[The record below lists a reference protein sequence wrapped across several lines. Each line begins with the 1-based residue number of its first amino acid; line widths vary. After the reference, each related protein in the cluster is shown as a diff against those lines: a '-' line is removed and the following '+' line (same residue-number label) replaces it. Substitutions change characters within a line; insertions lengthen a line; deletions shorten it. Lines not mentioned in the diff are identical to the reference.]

1 MSITEEPQAPAVR
14 TSPPDP
20 VARFER
26 AVRSTPD
33 RTAVRGTD
41 RTLTFAELDHEVR
54 LVAGRLAERGIG
66 RGTRVGVSLHRGA
79 DLVVALLAVWRTG
92 AAYVPLDPA
101 YPQERLAR
109 MVADAG
115 LRTVLT
121 EPGGGPA
128 WPTGVDAVTLADA
141 RSART
146 AAPDT
151 PAAQADPADPAY
163 VIFTSGSTGT
173 PKGVEATRGG
183 VAALAADLEEA
194 GFYAAEPR
202 VVAWNA
208 SISFDASVQQWAR
221 ICRGDSIVV
230 IGENERTDPAVLRA
244 LLDEHAV
251 DDLDLTPSHWDVL
264 REALL
269 APTADGRVLRL
280 FMGGEPVPAE
290 VWRELGE
297 ARAAGTVEAVN
308 LYGPT
313 ECTVDAT
320 AAWITGDGPHI
331 GQPLPG
337 FTAHVLDA
345 ALNAAPVGEPGELYL
360 AGPSVA
366 NGYVGRP
373 ALTAQR
379 FVADPAGTGSR
390 MYRTGDRV
398 RLRPDGT
405 LDYLGRVDRQV
416 KIRGYRVELGEI
428 EAALAVHPR
437 VRTAAVV
444 LHGTE
449 TAGDQ
454 LVGYLVPEGDGAPRT
469 RELQE
474 HLSGLLPSFMV
485 PSAFVTLEAMPLS
498 VNGKVDHR
506 ALPAVDEALWAEDHQ
521 EPGDEPQGEFETL
534 IAGVWSEVL
543 GRQGISATDNF
554 FSLGGHSLIA
564 LRVIG
569 RLKKQFGITVSTKE
583 VYQHPELRSL
593 AQFVASRRTE
603 DK

>member
-1 MSITEEPQAPAVR
+1 MSITEEPLAPAARTAPVDPMVR
-14 TSPPDP
+14 F
-20 VARFER
+20 RQ
-26 AVRSTPD
+26 AVESAPGRM
-33 RTAVRGTD
+33 AVRGTD

-54 LVAGRLAERGIG
+54 QLAAKLAERGLA
-66 RGTRVGVSLHRGA
+66 RGARVGVSMHRGA
-79 DLVVALLAVWRTG
+79 DLVVALLAVWRVG

-101 YPQERLAR
+101 YPQERLTH
-109 MVADAG
+109 MVTGAG
-115 LRTVLT
+115 LRTVLA
-121 EPGGGPA
+121 EPGSGPS
-128 WPTGVDAVTLADA
+128 WPAGVEVLTLADA
-141 RSART
+141 RTAPG
-146 AAPDT
+146 AAPDA

-194 GFYAAEPR
+194 GYYAAGPR

-221 ICRGDSIVV
+221 VCRGDSIVV

-251 DDLDLTPSHWDVL
+251 DDLDLTPSHWEVL

-290 VWRELGE
+290 AWRELGE
-297 ARAAGTVEAVN
+297 ARDAGTVEAIN

-331 GQPLPG
+331 GRALPG
-337 FTAHVLDA
+337 FTSHVLDEHLRA
-345 ALNAAPVGEPGELYL
+345 TAVGEPGELYL
-360 AGPSVA
+360 AGPSVT

-379 FVADPAGTGSR
+379 FVADPTGAGQR

-398 RLRPDGT
+398 RLRPDGA
-405 LDYLGRVDRQV
+405 LDYLGRVDRQI

-428 EAALAVHPR
+428 ETALAAHPQ
-437 VRTAAVV
+437 VRAAAVV
-444 LHGTE
+444 LHGTA

-454 LVGYLVPEGDGAPRT
+454 LVGYVVPEGDGAPRD
-469 RELQE
+469 RELQD
-474 HLSGLLPSFMV
+474 HLGGLLPSFMV

-506 ALPAVDEALWAEDHQ
+506 ALPAVDEARWADAGQ

-534 IAGVWSEVL
+534 IAGVWAEVL
-543 GRQGISATDNF
+543 GRQRISPTDNF

-583 VYQHPELRSL
+583 VYQHPELRTL
-593 AQFVASRRTE
+593 AEFVASRRTE
-603 DK
+603 GK